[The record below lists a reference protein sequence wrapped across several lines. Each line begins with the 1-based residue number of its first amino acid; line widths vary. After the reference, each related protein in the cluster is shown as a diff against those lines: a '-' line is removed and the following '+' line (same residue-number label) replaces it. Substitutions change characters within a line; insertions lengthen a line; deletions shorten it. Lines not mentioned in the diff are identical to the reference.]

1 MNWKISFV
9 VLSSPCLVCRAVLSS
24 LPVLFCLHFLPLVS
38 DPDFLSVHTPV
49 WLVPLALIV
58 FTCYSLLWVYMWSAF
73 PVVLFVFACPVKSWS
88 QSVSL
93 GSHLWR
99 SFLSFP
105 SVYSSSAVQFSPVL
119 VSRFVT
125 WITLHCILYFQ
136 LAKGWNAN
144 AQSAR
149 IMFGTYCEMIS
160 II

>member
-58 FTCYSLLWVYMWSAF
+58 STCYSLLWVYMWSAF
-73 PVVLFVFACPVKSWS
+73 PLVLCQFVFACPVKSWS

-93 GSHLWR
+93 GSQLWR
-99 SFLSFP
+99 SCLFLQFTP
-105 SVYSSSAVQFSPVL
+105 LLQFSPVL

-149 IMFGTYCEMIS
+149 IMFGTCCEMIS